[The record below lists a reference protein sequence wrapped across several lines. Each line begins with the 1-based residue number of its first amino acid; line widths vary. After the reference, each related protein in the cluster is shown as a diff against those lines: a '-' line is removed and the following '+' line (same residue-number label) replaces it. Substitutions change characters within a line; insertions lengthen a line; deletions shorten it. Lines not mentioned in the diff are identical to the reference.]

1 MMTAARTTPAALSRP
16 MPPLASV
23 LFHMAQTV
31 ARWEERR
38 QTRRALARL
47 DAHLMR
53 DIGMTPGAQSAE
65 CNKPFWRD

>member
-1 MMTAARTTPAALSRP
+1 MMTAARTTPALSRP

-23 LFHMAQTV
+23 LFRLAQTV

-53 DIGMTPGAQSAE
+53 DIGMTPLAQAAE
-65 CNKPFWRD
+65 CEKPFWRD

>member
-1 MMTAARTTPAALSRP
+1 MMTVTRTTQAALSRP

-23 LFHMAQTV
+23 LFSLAITV

-53 DIGMTPGAQSAE
+53 DIGMTPVARSAE
-65 CNKPFWRD
+65 CEKPFWRD

>member
-1 MMTAARTTPAALSRP
+1 MMTAARTTPVALSRP

-23 LFHMAQTV
+23 LFRLAQVV

-38 QTRRALARL
+38 LTRRALSRL

-53 DIGMTPGAQSAE
+53 DIGMTPLAQANE
-65 CNKPFWRD
+65 CEKPFWRD